1 MSLWEGTPFFSETK
15 KELLLQFNWR
25 DSKND
30 DSKNCWGTCRRHHIH
45 VHPRLQCKNRVES
58 VSTVWSAYIL
68 KVSKSENHRTRFP
81 AVQHSISFEYSRINT
96 RGNML
101 GHKHRNTNCSMKH
114 VTGMSA
120 NKSKLAIKLDTLQC
134 VGSPHPKCIITI
146 SLTCKTQCKLG
157 QSSKGTAVQVNK
169 SCEGWSTW
177 KCTTKVEI
185 RQGCKNYTIFFK

>member
-134 VGSPHPKCIITI
+134 VWN
-146 SLTCKTQCKLG
+146 
-157 QSSKGTAVQVNK
+157 SSSEMHKNK
-169 SCEGWSTW
+169 FPWLAKPSVS
-177 KCTTKVEI
+177 
-185 RQGCKNYTIFFK
+185 